1 MTLSKVTGLKDGIE
15 FIDFDESKAFTSPI
29 TYTNGENKVT
39 ATIAIEGKE
48 YSFDIEYVTKELI
61 NEALEEESCIYTLQ

>member
-1 MTLSKVTGLKDGIE
+1 MAIAKVTGWKDGYIE
-15 FIDFDESKAFTSPI
+15 YDESKAFTSPI

-39 ATIAIEGKE
+39 ATITIEGKE